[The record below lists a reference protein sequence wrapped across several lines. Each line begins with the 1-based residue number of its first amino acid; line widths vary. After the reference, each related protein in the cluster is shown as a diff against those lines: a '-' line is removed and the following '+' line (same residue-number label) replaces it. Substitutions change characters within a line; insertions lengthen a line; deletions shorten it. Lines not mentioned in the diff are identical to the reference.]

1 MENPRKGN
9 ISDST
14 SSIVPYA
21 SYLEYLQVITDQWPE
36 ARGVI
41 PYLQRALERPHD
53 WSATSVI
60 DVSKDGSLSRKEFP
74 PASNSQPEMEDL
86 VLEFVTAIGN
96 KAEYI
101 KTRIVVVENSD
112 EGIAASFIDQ
122 AGLTFDVEPIF
133 FLSIIEGQERG
144 IHGINRLNDGNFVD
158 RPWYPQGRL
167 EMTGKAKVLD
177 LGSGRCAQ
185 VIQNSK
191 INGVETD
198 ITIGEHTDWQRLT
211 RVSAYQ

>member
-1 MENPRKGN
+1 MENTRKGN

-14 SSIVPYA
+14 PSIPYA

-36 ARGVI
+36 ARRVI
-41 PYLQRALERPHD
+41 PYLQRALERPPN

-86 VLEFVTAIGN
+86 VLEFVTAIEN

-144 IHGINRLNDGNFVD
+144 IHGINRFNSGDFVN
-158 RPWYPQGRL
+158 RPWYPQGKL
-167 EMTGKAKVLD
+167 EMTGKAKFLD

-185 VIQNSK
+185 IIQNSK

-198 ITIGEHTDWQRLT
+198 ITIGEHTSWQRLT
-211 RVSAYQ
+211 RASAYQ